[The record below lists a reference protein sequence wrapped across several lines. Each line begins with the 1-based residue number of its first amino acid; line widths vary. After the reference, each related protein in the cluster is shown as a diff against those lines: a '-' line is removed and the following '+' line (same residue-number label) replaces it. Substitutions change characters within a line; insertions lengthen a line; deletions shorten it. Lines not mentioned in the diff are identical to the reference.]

1 MACFLL
7 NFADTHFLLFRNH
20 IIISFCFLVVDNPT
34 NPCGHLS
41 CPANSRCIVGTN
53 GTAKCACAKN
63 SCPQLNEFVCG
74 SNGKTY
80 RNTCEMENDS
90 CDSNETI
97 TVAHKGYCRSKWSQ
111 MAISICGI
119 VLPLWSAPLAC
130 LHFPSS
136 SNSFV
141 ISNFVKRF
149 QNSGLNKFVNGYDV
163 LSFGKR
169 RVSSYLTLTL
179 ISLLIKQ
186 QKTTL
191 ILQVHNLSPNNV
203 RAIKLL
209 SVIY

>member
-41 CPANSRCIVGTN
+41 CPPNSRCIVRTN
-53 GTAKCACAKN
+53 GTAKCACTKN
-63 SCPQLNEFVCG
+63 SCSRLNEFICG

-97 TVAHKGYCRSKWSQ
+97 TVAHKGHCRSKWSE
-111 MAISICGI
+111 MAISICVI
-119 VLPLWSAPLAC
+119 VLLLWSASLAY

-136 SNSFV
+136 FSSFV
-141 ISNFVKRF
+141 DGIFVERF
-149 QNSGLNKFVNGYDV
+149 QNSGLNKFVNGYVV

-179 ISLLIKQ
+179 ISLL
-186 QKTTL
+186 
-191 ILQVHNLSPNNV
+191 S
-203 RAIKLL
+203 R
-209 SVIY
+209 

>member
-7 NFADTHFLLFRNH
+7 NFADTHFLLFCNH
-20 IIISFCFLVVDNPT
+20 IIISVCFLVVDNPT

-90 CDSNETI
+90 CDSNVTI
-97 TVAHKGYCRSKWSQ
+97 TVAHKGHCRSKWSQ
-111 MAISICGI
+111 YMCYC
-119 VLPLWSAPLAC
+119 PPWSAPLAY

-136 SNSFV
+136 SNFFV
-141 ISNFVKRF
+141 NGNFVKRF
-149 QNSGLNKFVNGYDV
+149 QNSGLNKFVNGYVV
-163 LSFGKR
+163 LSIGKR
-169 RVSSYLTLTL
+169 NVSSYLTLTL
-179 ISLLIKQ
+179 ISVLIFFA
-186 QKTTL
+186 
-191 ILQVHNLSPNNV
+191 S
-203 RAIKLL
+203 R
-209 SVIY
+209 

>member
-7 NFADTHFLLFRNH
+7 NVADTHFLLFCKH
-20 IIISFCFLVVDNPT
+20 IIISFCFLVADNPT
-34 NPCGHLS
+34 NPCGRLS
-41 CPANSRCIVGTN
+41 CPPNSRCIVGTN

-80 RNTCEMENDS
+80 RNTCEMQNDS

-97 TVAHKGYCRSKWSQ
+97 TVAHKGHCRSKCSQ
-111 MAISICGI
+111 MAFSICVI
-119 VLPLWSAPLAC
+119 VLLLWQLLWPTYTSPR
-130 LHFPSS
+130 SS

-141 ISNFVKRF
+141 NGNVVKRF
-149 QNSGLNKFVNGYDV
+149 QNSGLNNFVNGYDV

-179 ISLLIKQ
+179 ISLLIFFA
-186 QKTTL
+186 
-191 ILQVHNLSPNNV
+191 S
-203 RAIKLL
+203 R
-209 SVIY
+209 

>member
-1 MACFLL
+1 MACRSFACFLL
-7 NFADTHFLLFRNH
+7 NFPYTHFLFFYNH

-34 NPCGHLS
+34 NSCGHLS
-41 CPANSRCIVGTN
+41 CPPNSRCIVGTN

-63 SCPQLNEFVCG
+63 SCSQLNEFVCG

-97 TVAHKGYCRSKWSQ
+97 TVAHKGHCRSKWSQ
-111 MAISICGI
+111 MVISICVI
-119 VLPLWSAPLAC
+119 VLLLWSAPLAY
-130 LHFPSS
+130 LHIPSS

-141 ISNFVKRF
+141 NDNFVERF

-163 LSFGKR
+163 ISFGKR

-179 ISLLIKQ
+179 ISLLIFFA
-186 QKTTL
+186 
-191 ILQVHNLSPNNV
+191 S
-203 RAIKLL
+203 R
-209 SVIY
+209 